1 MFRWPRFFMK
11 MLNISPHGNL
21 CDPLFLVSPP
31 TQCRGGLVRFANPLA
46 TCYFWLGV
54 GDPLFLV
61 SPPTM
66 PGRAGEEAPG
76 SAGREGGTRV
86 SGGKAGGR
94 GGTFGEKIWPS
105 VWQGWQEGMNIYEEN
120 RRNISK
126 SGDKNWRA
134 GEKHFW
140 RKLGDKILTQ
150 CHISQEHQLTSVS
163 LNIKM
168 FHWSVRE
175 SWEQRGSV

>member
-1 MFRWPRFFMK
+1 MFIAKFSIILFILYPLLILSPCFGVPDFSWKWWIFLPMVIYVTLFF
-11 MLNISPHGNL
+11 LSL
-21 CDPLFLVSPP
+21 PP
-31 TQCRGGLVRFANPLA
+31 QCRGGLVRFANPLA

-61 SPPTM
+61 SPPQCRG
-66 PGRAGEEAPG
+66 GRGRRLRAVPEE
-76 SAGREGGTRV
+76 RGGTRV

-126 SGDKNWRA
+126 SGDK
-134 GEKHFW
+134 
-140 RKLGDKILTQ
+140 ILT
-150 CHISQEHQLTSVS
+150 
-163 LNIKM
+163 
-168 FHWSVRE
+168 
-175 SWEQRGSV
+175 